1 MHGEHYWARIRGM
14 NSNTLLFMGF
24 GIKMIYLILQKNVKF
39 EKVIFGMKMVL
50 QKQGGKSGFKIFS
63 K

>member
-1 MHGEHYWARIRGM
+1 
-14 NSNTLLFMGF
+14 MGF